1 MNKEIR
7 SNDNLE
13 FKDNLCSGYAVV
25 FNSPSSQDLGFI
37 EIIHRGAITQETIN
51 KSDVLAKFNHEQVLA
66 RCRNGKG
73 SLQLEVD
80 DKGLFYTFEIPNTQV
95 GQELREHLQRG
106 DLNQSS
112 FAFSI
117 DKNNAKAERWIKRAD
132 GLMQRDIYHID
143 KLYDI
148 SPVWT
153 PAYEDTTASLRYN
166 EVKAKS
172 EEIENILSVY
182 EKEINEL

>member
-66 RCRNGKG
+66 RCKYGKG

-80 DKGLFYTFEIPNTQV
+80 ERGLFYSFEIANTQV
-95 GQELREHLQRG
+95 GNELRTHLQRG

-117 DKNNAKAERWIKRAD
+117 DKNNPKAEKWTKRAD
-132 GLMQRDIYHID
+132 GLMQRDIYLID
-143 KLYDI
+143 RLYDI
-148 SPVWT
+148 SPVWF
-153 PAYEDTTASLRYN
+153 PCYEETTASLRYN
-166 EVKAKS
+166 EVKAQS
-172 EEIENILSVY
+172 EEIDKILSVY
-182 EKEINEL
+182 ENEIENL